1 MEVTLVYP
9 QGFCRG
15 VIQAISLTKKT
26 LTDKSIKKP
35 VYILGNIV
43 HNKHIS
49 LAFKN
54 LGLFTITKDDIKNI
68 HQGTIIFSA
77 HGVSPDTYEL
87 AIKQGLD
94 IVDATCPKVKEVHDI
109 VKEKINEG
117 YLVAFL
123 GKKDHIE
130 TKGILG
136 ISENVVLVNDD
147 LTIPNFK
154 EKTILVSQT
163 TLSTNET
170 EKKYKLLKEKYP
182 TLELSNQICNATF
195 NRQKAAIKLS
205 TGVDLAVVVGDKMS
219 NNCNTLRK
227 SIEDSCNVKSILIE
241 SVDELINYDFS
252 GINKVSL
259 TSGASTP
266 KILVKEV
273 YNFLINNELP
283 KEKDLNEYLK
293 L

>member
-1 MEVTLVYP
+1 MEVILVYP

-15 VIQAISLTKKT
+15 VIQAISITKKT
-26 LTDKSIKKP
+26 LLNKETKRP

-49 LAFKN
+49 LAFKS
-54 LGLFTITKDDIKNI
+54 LGLITITKDDIKNLTY
-68 HQGTIIFSA
+68 GTIIFSA
-77 HGVSPDTYEL
+77 HGVSPDIYDL
-87 AIKQGLD
+87 AKSQGLE

-109 VKEKINEG
+109 VKEKIDEG

-136 ISENVVLVNDD
+136 ISDNVVLVNNN
-147 LTIPNFK
+147 TIPNFR

-163 TLSTNET
+163 TLSTIET
-170 EKKYKLLKEKYP
+170 EKKYNLLKEKYP

-195 NRQKAAIKLS
+195 NRQKAAIKASLN
-205 TGVDLAVVVGDKMS
+205 VDLAVVVGDKMS

-241 SVDELINYDFS
+241 TVDEFIDFDFTNIS
-252 GINKVSL
+252 KVSL

-266 KILVKEV
+266 KVLVKEV
-273 YNFLINNELP
+273 YDFLKNKELP
-283 KEKDLNEYLK
+283 KEKDLSEYLK

>member
-1 MEVTLVYP
+1 MEVILVYP

-26 LTDKSIKKP
+26 LLNKDIKKP

-54 LGLFTITKDDIKNI
+54 LGLITITKDDIKNI
-68 HQGTIIFSA
+68 NEGTIIFSA
-77 HGVSPDTYEL
+77 HGVSPDIYDL
-87 AIKQGLD
+87 VKSQGLD
-94 IVDATCPKVKEVHDI
+94 IIDATCPKVKEIHDI
-109 VKEKINEG
+109 VKEKINDG

-123 GKKDHIE
+123 GKSDHIE

-136 ISENVVLVNDD
+136 ISDNVVLVTKD

-154 EKTILVSQT
+154 DKTILVSQT
-163 TLSTNET
+163 TLSHIET
-170 EKKYKLLKEKYP
+170 EIVYNSLKEKYP
-182 TLELSNQICNATF
+182 TLELSNQICNATY
-195 NRQKAAIKLS
+195 NRQKAAIKAS
-205 TGVDLAVVVGDKMS
+205 INSDLAVVVGDKMS

-227 SIEDSCNVKSILIE
+227 SIEDNCNVKSILIE
-241 SVDELINYDFS
+241 SVEELIDFDFS
-252 GINKVSL
+252 NISKVTL

-266 KILVKEV
+266 KTLVKEV
-273 YNFLINNELP
+273 YNFLVYKELP

>member
-1 MEVTLVYP
+1 MEVILVYP

-15 VIQAISLTKKT
+15 VIQAISITKKT
-26 LTDKSIKKP
+26 LLNKETKKP

-54 LGLFTITKDDIKNI
+54 LGLITITKDDIKNLN
-68 HQGTIIFSA
+68 HGTIIFSA
-77 HGVSPDTYEL
+77 HGVSPDTYDL
-87 AIKQGLD
+87 AKSQGLE

-163 TLSTNET
+163 TLSLNET
-170 EKKYKLLKEKYP
+170 EKMYNILKEKYP

-195 NRQKAAIKLS
+195 NRQKAAIKAS
-205 TGVDLAVVVGDKMS
+205 MNVDLAVVVGDKMS

-227 SIEDSCNVKSILIE
+227 SIEDSCNVKSILID
-241 SVDELINYDFS
+241 SVNELINFDFTNIS
-252 GINKVSL
+252 KVCL

-266 KILVKEV
+266 KVLVKEV
-273 YNFLINNELP
+273 YNFLKTKELP